1 MNKSR
6 LSINARNLRKRQTR
20 AEELLWRNLRARQL
34 DSAKFKR
41 QVPIGNY
48 IVDFISF
55 EKKIIIELDGG
66 QHAATT
72 TRDAERDAWLKGRG
86 YNVLRFWDNEV
97 FQNLEGILE
106 VIRRNVERKPYS
118 DPLP

>member
-34 DSAKFKR
+34 DDAKFRR
-41 QVPIGNY
+41 QVPIGDY

-55 EKKIIIELDGG
+55 EKKIVIELDGG
-66 QHAATT
+66 QHAAAT

-97 FQNLEGILE
+97 FQNMEGILE
-106 VIRRNVERKPYS
+106 VVRKNVASTPS
-118 DPLP
+118 ADPLQ

>member
-1 MNKSR
+1 MNESK

-20 AEELLWRNLRARQL
+20 AEERLWRNLRARQL
-34 DSAKFKR
+34 GSAKFRR

-55 EKKIIIELDGG
+55 EKKIVIELDGG

-72 TRDAERDAWLKGRG
+72 TRDAARDSWLKGRG
-86 YNVLRFWDNEV
+86 YSVLRFWDNDV
-97 FQNLEGILE
+97 FRNMEGILE
-106 VIRRNVERKPYS
+106 VIRKNVASIPS
-118 DPLP
+118 P

>member
-1 MNKSR
+1 
-6 LSINARNLRKRQTR
+6 
-20 AEELLWRNLRARQL
+20 L
-34 DSAKFKR
+34 DDAKFRR

-66 QHAATT
+66 QHTATA

-106 VIRRNVERKPYS
+106 VVRKNVASTPS
-118 DPLP
+118 A

>member
-20 AEELLWRNLRARQL
+20 AEELLWRDLRARQL
-34 DSAKFKR
+34 EDAKFRR
-41 QVPIGNY
+41 QVPIGDY

-55 EKKIIIELDGG
+55 EKKIIVELDGG

-72 TRDAERDAWLKGRG
+72 TRDAARDAWLKGRG
-86 YNVLRFWDNEV
+86 YSVLRFWDNEV

-106 VIRRNVERKPYS
+106 VVRKNVASIPS
-118 DPLP
+118 P

>member
-1 MNKSR
+1 MNESR

-34 DSAKFKR
+34 EDAKFRR
-41 QVPIGNY
+41 QVPLGDY

-66 QHAATT
+66 QHAETTASDAT
-72 TRDAERDAWLKGRG
+72 RDAWLRGRG

-97 FQNLEGILE
+97 FQNMEGILE
-106 VIRRNVERKPYS
+106 VIRRNIG
-118 DPLP
+118 